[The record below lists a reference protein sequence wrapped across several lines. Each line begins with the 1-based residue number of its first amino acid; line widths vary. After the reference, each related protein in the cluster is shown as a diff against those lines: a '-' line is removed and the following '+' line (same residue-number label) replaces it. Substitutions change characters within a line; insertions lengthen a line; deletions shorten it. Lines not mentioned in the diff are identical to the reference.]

1 MAFRPRAMAGHAE
14 WASASSGWRDNAV
27 PRKQN
32 GPTRVNDARLT
43 RDQLLDIYYH
53 LRLTRSLEERIGI
66 LYRQGK
72 ISGGVYLSSGQEAVS
87 VGAAY
92 ALEPGDII
100 VPSHRDMG
108 AHLLRGIQPREV
120 FAQYLGRIGGFSRG
134 RDGNVHFGDIQR
146 GDVAFISPMAD
157 GIPVATGVAL
167 ALKRHGKGRIAVT
180 WFGEGA
186 ASRGDFHEGINL
198 AAVLR
203 VPAVFVCNNNQ
214 FAYSTPVTRQ
224 TLVPDISRRAGGF
237 GIPGMTVDGN
247 DVLAV
252 YQAAREGVGRA
263 RRDEGPTLI
272 ECKTMRMRG
281 HSEHDDASYVSR
293 ELLEQWRKR
302 DPIDLFEARLREEGV
317 LDEAGKAQVTSR
329 IAAELEAA
337 VAWAE
342 ASPFPEG
349 KDVEQ
354 GVYSS

>member
-1 MAFRPRAMAGHAE
+1 MDD
-14 WASASSGWRDNAV
+14 SG
-27 PRKQN
+27 
-32 GPTRVNDARLT
+32 LT
-43 RDQLLDIYYH
+43 RDQLLDICYH

-72 ISGGVYLSSGQEAVS
+72 IFGGVYLSTGQEAVS
-87 VGAAY
+87 VGATY
-92 ALEPGDII
+92 ALDPGDVII
-100 VPSHRDMG
+100 PSHRDMG
-108 AHLLRGIQPREV
+108 AHLLRGIQPREIM
-120 FAQYLGRIGGFSRG
+120 AQYLGRIGGPSRG

-167 ALKRHGKGRIAVT
+167 ALKRQRKGRVAMT

-186 ASRGDFHEGINL
+186 ASRGDFHEGVNL

-203 VPAVFVCNNNQ
+203 VPVVFLCNNNQ
-214 FAYSTPVTRQ
+214 FAYSTPLARQ
-224 TLVPDISRRAGGF
+224 TLVPDIASRA
-237 GIPGMTVDGN
+237 PGYGLPGSIVDGN

-252 YQAAREGVGRA
+252 YRAAREAVARA
-263 RRDEGPTLI
+263 RRGDGPTLI

-281 HSEHDDASYVSR
+281 HSEHDDASYVPR
-293 ELLEQWRKR
+293 QLLEEWRSK
-302 DPIDLFEARLREEGV
+302 DPIQRFEIRLREWGI
-317 LDEAGKAQVTSR
+317 LDDTSQAEITRR
-329 IAAELEAA
+329 ISSELEAA

-354 GVYSS
+354 GVYST

>member
-1 MAFRPRAMAGHAE
+1 MDEAG
-14 WASASSGWRDNAV
+14 
-27 PRKQN
+27 
-32 GPTRVNDARLT
+32 LT
-43 RDQLLDIYYH
+43 RNQLLDIYYH

-72 ISGGVYLSSGQEAVS
+72 IFGGVYLSTGQEGVS

-92 ALEPGDII
+92 ALEPGDIT

-108 AHLLRGIQPREV
+108 AHLLRGIQPREIL
-120 FAQYLGRIGGFSRG
+120 AQHLGRIGGLTRG
-134 RDGNVHFGDIQR
+134 RDGNVHFGDVQR

-167 ALKRHGKGRIAVT
+167 ALKRQGKGRVAMT
-180 WFGEGA
+180 WFGDGA

-198 AAVLR
+198 AAVLQ
-203 VPAVFVCNNNQ
+203 VPVVFVCNNNQ

-224 TLVPDISRRAGGF
+224 TLVPDISKRAAGY
-237 GIPGMTVDGN
+237 GIPGSSVDGN

-252 YQAAREGVGRA
+252 YQVGREAVGRA
-263 RRDEGPTLI
+263 RRGEGPTLI

-281 HSEHDDASYVSR
+281 HSEHDDASYVPR
-293 ELLEQWRKR
+293 EMLEEWRKK
-302 DPIDLFEARLREEGV
+302 DPIQRLEARLREWGV
-317 LDEAGKAQVTSR
+317 LDEEGEARMTKR
-329 IAAELEAA
+329 IASELEAA

-354 GVYSS
+354 GVYST

>member
-1 MAFRPRAMAGHAE
+1 VDD
-14 WASASSGWRDNAV
+14 SG
-27 PRKQN
+27 
-32 GPTRVNDARLT
+32 LT
-43 RDQLLDIYYH
+43 REQLLDIYYH

-72 ISGGVYLSSGQEAVS
+72 IFGGVYLSTGQEAVS

-92 ALEPGDII
+92 ALEAGDII

-120 FAQYLGRIGGFSRG
+120 LAQYLGRSGGPSRG

-146 GDVAFISPMAD
+146 GDLAFISPMAD
-157 GIPVATGVAL
+157 GIPVAAGVAL
-167 ALKRHGKGRIAVT
+167 ALKRQGKGRVAMT

-186 ASRGDFHEGINL
+186 ASRGDFHEGVNL

-203 VPAVFVCNNNQ
+203 VPVVFLCNNNQ
-214 FAYSTPVTRQ
+214 FAYSTPLTRQ
-224 TLVPDISRRAGGF
+224 TLVPDIASRAAGY
-237 GIPGMTVDGN
+237 GIPGRIVDGN

-252 YQAAREGVGRA
+252 YRAAREAVARA
-263 RRDEGPTLI
+263 RRGEGPTLI

-281 HSEHDDASYVSR
+281 HSEHDDASYVPR
-293 ELLEQWRKR
+293 KLLEEWRGK
-302 DPIDLFEARLREEGV
+302 DPIHLFETRLREWRI
-317 LDEAGKAQVTSR
+317 LDESSEAQITKR
-329 IAAELEAA
+329 IAAELETA

-342 ASPFPEG
+342 LSPFPEG

-354 GVYSS
+354 GVYST

>member
-1 MAFRPRAMAGHAE
+1 VDDAGL
-14 WASASSGWRDNAV
+14 S
-27 PRKQN
+27 
-32 GPTRVNDARLT
+32 

-72 ISGGVYLSSGQEAVS
+72 IFGGVYLSTGQEGVS

-92 ALEPGDII
+92 ALEPGDIT

-108 AHLLRGIQPREV
+108 AHLLRGIQPREIL
-120 FAQYLGRIGGFSRG
+120 AQYLGRIGGLTRG

-167 ALKRHGKGRIAVT
+167 ALKRQGKGRVAMT
-180 WFGEGA
+180 WFGDGA

-198 AAVLR
+198 AAVLQ
-203 VPAVFVCNNNQ
+203 VPVVFVCNNNQ

-224 TLVPDISRRAGGF
+224 TLVPDISKRAAGY
-237 GIPGMTVDGN
+237 GIPGSSLDGN

-252 YQAAREGVGRA
+252 YQVAREAVARA
-263 RRDEGPTLI
+263 RRGEGPTLI

-281 HSEHDDASYVSR
+281 HSEHDDASYVPR
-293 ELLEQWRKR
+293 EMLEEWRKK
-302 DPIDLFEARLREEGV
+302 DPIQRLEARLREWGV
-317 LDEAGKAQVTSR
+317 LEEEGEARMTKR
-329 IAAELEAA
+329 IASELEAA

-354 GVYSS
+354 GVYST

>member
-1 MAFRPRAMAGHAE
+1 MDE
-14 WASASSGWRDNAV
+14 SG
-27 PRKQN
+27 
-32 GPTRVNDARLT
+32 LT
-43 RDQLLDIYYH
+43 REQLLDIYYH
-53 LRLTRSLEERIGI
+53 LCLARSLEARIGI

-72 ISGGVYLSSGQEAVS
+72 IIGGVYLSTGQEAVS

-120 FAQYLGRIGGFSRG
+120 LAQYLGRVGGPSRG
-134 RDGNVHFGDIQR
+134 REGNVHFGDIQR

-157 GIPVATGVAL
+157 GIPVAAGVGL
-167 ALKRHGKGRIAVT
+167 ALKRQGKGRVAMT

-203 VPAVFVCNNNQ
+203 VPVVFVCNNNQ
-214 FAYSTPVTRQ
+214 FAYSTPLARQ
-224 TLVPDISRRAGGF
+224 TRVPDIATRAPGY
-237 GIPGMTVDGN
+237 GIPAVIVDGN

-252 YQAAREGVGRA
+252 YQAAGEAVGRA
-263 RRDEGPTLI
+263 RRGEGPSLI

-281 HSEHDDASYVSR
+281 HSEHDDASYVPR
-293 ELLEQWRKR
+293 QLLEEWRAK
-302 DPIDLFEARLREEGV
+302 DPIQQFETRLREWGV
-317 LDEAGKAQVTSR
+317 LEDTSQAQMMKR
-329 IAAELEAA
+329 IADELEAA

-354 GVYSS
+354 GVYST

>member
-1 MAFRPRAMAGHAE
+1 MDELG
-14 WASASSGWRDNAV
+14 
-27 PRKQN
+27 
-32 GPTRVNDARLT
+32 LT
-43 RDQLLDIYYH
+43 REQLLDLYYH

-72 ISGGVYLSSGQEAVS
+72 IFGGVYLSTGQEAVS

-108 AHLLRGIQPREV
+108 AHLLRGIQPREIL
-120 FAQYLGRIGGFSRG
+120 AQYLGRIGGPTRG
-134 RDGNVHFGDIQR
+134 RDGNVHYGDIQR

-157 GIPVATGVAL
+157 GIPVAAGVAL
-167 ALKRHGKGRIAVT
+167 ALKRQGKRRVAMA
-180 WFGEGA
+180 WFGDGA
-186 ASRGDFHEGINL
+186 SSRGDFHEGINL

-203 VPAVFVCNNNQ
+203 LPAVFVCNNNQ
-214 FAYSTPVTRQ
+214 YAYSTPLARQ
-224 TLVPDISRRAGGF
+224 TLVPDIARRAAGY
-237 GIPGMTVDGN
+237 GIPGVSVDGN

-252 YQAAREGVGRA
+252 YGAARQAVARA
-263 RRDEGPTLI
+263 RQGEGPSLI

-281 HSEHDDASYVSR
+281 HSEHDDASYVPR
-293 ELLEQWRKR
+293 ELLEEWRGK
-302 DPIDLFEARLREEGV
+302 DPIQRLEARLRAGGI
-317 LDEAGKAQVTSR
+317 LDEAREAQIVKR
-329 IAAELEAA
+329 IADELESA

-354 GVYSS
+354 GVYST